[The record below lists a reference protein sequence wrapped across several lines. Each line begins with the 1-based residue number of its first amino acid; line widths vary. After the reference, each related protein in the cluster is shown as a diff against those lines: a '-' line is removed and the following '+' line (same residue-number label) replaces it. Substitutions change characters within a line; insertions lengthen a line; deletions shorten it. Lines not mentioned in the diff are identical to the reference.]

1 MFWEGLEDYDA
12 EAGSSGL
19 ALEWEVRLLD
29 RGRGA
34 EGSLFGLLR
43 LLARHFTPGVVMQQ
57 MLIKH
62 LFFNFV
68 IIIVVVIV
76 VIANL

>member
-1 MFWEGLEDYDA
+1 MGGPTL
-12 EAGSSGL
+12 GS
-19 ALEWEVRLLD
+19 
-29 RGRGA
+29 GRGA
-34 EGSLFGLLR
+34 EDSLFGLLR

-62 LFFNFV
+62 LFLNFV